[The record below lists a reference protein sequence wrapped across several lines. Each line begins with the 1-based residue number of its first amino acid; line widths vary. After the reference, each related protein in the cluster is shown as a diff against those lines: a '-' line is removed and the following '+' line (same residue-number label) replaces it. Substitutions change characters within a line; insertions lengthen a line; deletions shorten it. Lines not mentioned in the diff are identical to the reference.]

1 MRLRMM
7 GEVTWIGPMAVVVV
21 VVIDPVDGMR
31 MGARAIAARL
41 RDQRH
46 HRGRD
51 QRECDEHRQEPPD
64 PTHPRRHASA

>member
-1 MRLRMM
+1 MRLRMV
-7 GEVTWIGPMAVVVV
+7 GEVTRIRPMAVVGV

-31 MGARAIAARL
+31 MGARAVAARL

-51 QRECDEHRQEPPD
+51 QHECDQHRQEPPD
-64 PTHPRRHASA
+64 PPIPMT